1 MKSKNFIE
9 KYWGWLFLIVPII
22 LQIVFFY
29 FPLVQGAF
37 YSFTNWTGLTYNYK
51 FVGLNNYKLL
61 FMDQNFAKSIGF
73 TIILTLSL
81 IIGEIAIGIL
91 VARALNA
98 KIKGRTFFRAWFFFP
113 AVLSGLTVAL
123 IFKQVFNYGLPAI
136 GNALH
141 ISWLQTSL
149 LGTDIGAV
157 IATIFVL
164 LWQGVAMP
172 IIIFLAGLQSIPDEI
187 KEAAEVDGA
196 NNRQI
201 FWKIEL
207 PYMLPSIS
215 MVLSWLL
222 SQA

>member
-123 IFKQVFNYGLPAI
+123 IFKQVFNY
-136 GNALH
+136 
-141 ISWLQTSL
+141 ISTKQTSL
-149 LGTDIGAV
+149 KPTNV
-157 IATIFVL
+157 
-164 LWQGVAMP
+164 
-172 IIIFLAGLQSIPDEI
+172 
-187 KEAAEVDGA
+187 
-196 NNRQI
+196 
-201 FWKIEL
+201 
-207 PYMLPSIS
+207 
-215 MVLSWLL
+215 
-222 SQA
+222 